1 MEVLYRSCAG
11 LDVHKDTVV
20 ACLRTVENG
29 TVRREVRTF
38 KTTTRALLE
47 LSEWLASEGCTH
59 VAMEATGVYW
69 KPVWHILGDGDFELV
84 LANAAHVKNVPGRKT
99 DVNDATWLADLLAH
113 GLIRGSFVPDAQT
126 QEMRGLL
133 RTRKQ
138 LVRERTSHIQR
149 LQKTL
154 EDANIKLDSVIADI
168 TGLSGRAM
176 IEALIGGETDPD
188 RLAAL
193 AHRRIKAPA
202 EVLREALRGRVTRHH
217 RFLLRLHLQ
226 QIDVLDTA
234 IAEIDQEVGD
244 NVEPFRIAIRLL
256 STIPGVSELSARTII
271 AEIGTDMSRF
281 PTEAH
286 LISWAGLCPRND
298 ESAGKRRSNRMRKGA
313 PWLKTALIQCA
324 WSGIRKKAS
333 YLQAQF
339 HRLRARRGAKKAI
352 GAVAASILTAI
363 YHMLT
368 NGTLYH
374 DLGPD
379 HFDRT
384 TKTAHTKRLVSRLQN
399 LGFDVQITPAAA

>member
-1 MEVLYRSCAG
+1 L
-11 LDVHKDTVV
+11 LD
-20 ACLRTVENG
+20 
-29 TVRREVRTF
+29 
-38 KTTTRALLE
+38 

-59 VAMEATGVYW
+59 IVMEATGVYW
-69 KPVWHILGDGDFELV
+69 KPVWHILGDGDFTLL

-138 LVRERTSHIQR
+138 IVRERTSHIQR

-154 EDANIKLDSVIADI
+154 EDANIKLDSAISDI
-168 TGLSGRAM
+168 MGLSGRAM
-176 IEALIGGETDPD
+176 IEALIAGTIDPD
-188 RLAAL
+188 ELAAL

-202 EVLREALRGRVTRHH
+202 DTLREALRGRVTKHH

-226 QIDVLDTA
+226 QIDTFDTA
-234 IAEIDQEVGD
+234 IAEIDAEVD
-244 NVEPFRIAIRLL
+244 ANVEPFRTALRLL
-256 STIPGVSELSARTII
+256 TTIPGVSDLSARTII
-271 AEIGTDMSRF
+271 AEIGNDMTRF
-281 PTEAH
+281 PTDGH

-324 WSGIRKKAS
+324 WAGVRKKGG

-363 YHMLT
+363 YHMLI
-368 NGTLYH
+368 NGTLYQ
-374 DLGPD
+374 DPGGD
-379 HFDRT
+379 YFDKR
-384 TKTAHTKRLVSRLQN
+384 TKTTQTKRLVARLTN
-399 LGFDVQITPAAA
+399 LGFEVQITPAAA